1 MIQNSQLKEEIS
13 VLKKTLDEMN
23 KLKTVMNDMHL
34 RFQWC
39 RSKIKLRLVKWEVF
53 RKDYPG
59 TRSSKCGHI

>member
-34 RFQWC
+34 RFQ
-39 RSKIKLRLVKWEVF
+39 
-53 RKDYPG
+53 
-59 TRSSKCGHI
+59 